1 MSNAG
6 DLDLTFGINGLVI
19 TDFSNSSND
28 LAYSVV
34 IDNNN
39 KIVVA
44 GYTDVNEVNV
54 TNDFALARYDNSGNL
69 DLSFGI
75 NGLVTTD
82 FSNNTDDFGWSVVI
96 DNNNKIVVAGYTY
109 DYINI
114 NTNFALARYD
124 NSGILDLSF
133 GINGLVITDFSNN
146 TSDDQAYSLVIDNN
160 NKIVVAGYTWDYVND
175 NTDFALA
182 RYDNSGNLDTT
193 FGINGLVITDFS
205 NNSNDESYSVVIDNN
220 NKIVVAGRTYNNDGI
235 RHFALARYD
244 NLGILDTT
252 FGPDGNG
259 KVITD
264 FSNNTTD
271 DRAYSVVIDNNNN
284 KIVVAGYIEYTN
296 GKIDFALARY
306 DNSGNLDSS
315 FGINGK
321 VITDFSS
328 NTSDDYAI
336 SVVIDYSNN
345 KIVVAGYIEDTNGN
359 VDFALARYDNSGNLD
374 TTFGI
379 NGLVITNFPNNI
391 NDYAESVV
399 IDNNNK
405 IVLAGRSR
413 GNDGSR
419 AFALARYLSED
430 IPPSPS
436 PPISNICFTANTP
449 IRTDQGIIA
458 IEKINPDRHTIR
470 NKKIIAITQTI
481 TVDKYLVCFEKNA
494 IGKNIPSEKTIV
506 SKNHLIFNK
515 GEMITANDF
524 ITKYENVYKVK
535 YKGEILYNVLL
546 EHHDKM
552 VVNNLICETLDP
564 ENMIAKLYTL
574 LPNYN
579 LQEQSQIIK
588 KYNHIVNKKFKLLAQ
603 KKN

>member
-6 DLDLTFGINGLVI
+6 DLDLTFGPDGSGLVI
-19 TDFSNSSND
+19 TDFSNNNTND

-44 GYTDVNEVNV
+44 GYSNANGTNDFALARYNNSGILDTTFGINGLVITDFSNNSDDVAQSVVIDNSNNKIVVAGYTYN
-54 TNDFALARYDNSGNL
+54 NGFFDFALARYDNSGNL
-69 DLSFGI
+69 DTTFGPDGTGKVI
-75 NGLVTTD
+75 TN
-82 FSNNTDDFGWSVVI
+82 FSNNTSDDQAYSVVI
-96 DNNNKIVVAGYTY
+96 DNNNKIVVAGYT
-109 DYINI
+109 N
-114 NTNFALARYD
+114 A
-124 NSGILDLSF
+124 
-133 GINGLVITDFSNN
+133 NG
-146 TSDDQAYSLVIDNN
+146 TS
-160 NKIVVAGYTWDYVND
+160 
-175 NTDFALA
+175 DFALA

-193 FGINGLVITDFS
+193 FGINGNGLVITDFS
-205 NNSNDESYSVVIDNN
+205 NNSNDRANSVVIDNN
-220 NKIVVAGRTYNNDGI
+220 NKIVVAGSTIDSRFRD
-235 RHFALARYD
+235 FALARYD
-244 NLGILDTT
+244 NSGILDTT
-252 FGPDGNG
+252 FGING
-259 KVITD
+259 LVITD
-264 FSNNTTD
+264 FSNNRND
-271 DRAYSVVIDNNNN
+271 VANSVVIYDNNNN
-284 KIVVAGYIEYTN
+284 KIVVAGYTN
-296 GKIDFALARY
+296 ANGTNDFALARY
-306 DNSGNLDSS
+306 DNLGNLDLS
-315 FGINGK
+315 FGPDGNGK
-321 VITDFSS
+321 VITYFSNNS
-328 NTSDDYAI
+328 NDQAN
-336 SVVIDYSNN
+336 SVVIDNINN
-345 KIVVAGYIEDTNGN
+345 KIVVAGYTNANGN
-359 VDFALARYDNSGNLD
+359 SDFALARYDNSGNLD

-379 NGLVITNFPNNI
+379 NENGLVITDFSNNTD
-391 NDYAESVV
+391 NRANSVV

-405 IVLAGRSR
+405 IVVAGFTENSEAFI
-413 GNDGSR
+413 S
-419 AFALARYLSED
+419 FALARYLSED

-436 PPISNICFTANTP
+436 PPISNICFVANTP
-449 IRTDQGIIA
+449 IRTDQGIIP
-458 IEKINPDRHTIR
+458 IEEIIPDRHTIR

-515 GEMITANDF
+515 GEMITAKDF
-524 ITKYENVYKVK
+524 ITKYKNVYKVK

-564 ENMIAKLYTL
+564 ENMIAKLFTL